1 MFNNMKFE
9 YDKDADA
16 AYIYLADTIMSGE
29 VKKTTELNENVI
41 LDFDNRGKIIGVEI
55 LNASKTLNKKLLL
68 RSIAHK

>member
-1 MFNNMKFE
+1 MKFE

-16 AYIYLADTIMSGE
+16 AYIYLAGTIRSGE

-68 RSIAHK
+68 RNIAHK

>member
-1 MFNNMKFE
+1 MKFE